1 MKTTHQDAKAKD
13 KTITVDDVNMFFDG
27 YVQQKK
33 QQRGYDS
40 FIARKHKYEDQVDL
54 IFINDLP
61 TQKYKVGLLMTDALS
76 TLYQLGLKE
85 KVMLHQV

>member
-1 MKTTHQDAKAKD
+1 MLKKIYVDRSGVGSMKTTHQDAKAKD

-40 FIARKHKYEDQVDL
+40 FISD
-54 IFINDLP
+54 
-61 TQKYKVGLLMTDALS
+61 
-76 TLYQLGLKE
+76 
-85 KVMLHQV
+85 